1 MDHALKVRSDYN
13 NNCPYDN
20 LRIETCDNGYKVCYS
35 EKKPSM
41 GASSFEHVEYS
52 YKEFVFGEKEFKD
65 ATAKFK
71 EISDCIL
78 EYKKKG

>member
-1 MDHALKVRSDYN
+1 MEHGYS
-13 NNCPYDN
+13 NCPYSN

-41 GASSFEHVEYS
+41 GASSMEHVEYS
-52 YKEFVFGEKEFKD
+52 FKEYVYTEKEFKAACD
-65 ATAKFK
+65 KFK
-71 EISDCIL
+71 EVSDCIM